1 MEKITITLDGH
12 SGCGKST
19 LAKSIAQELNYVYVD
34 SGAMY
39 RAITYYFTTENLIE
53 NDVLVEGWE
62 SSVENVDLTFEK
74 HTDYSNDVIFLN
86 GECAEPLIRTMQ
98 VSSLVSL
105 ISKER
110 VIREKLVEL
119 QRSIGKN
126 SGVVMDGR
134 DIGSVVFPEAEVK
147 FWVTADIKVRAKRR
161 YHEILNNGGEVDFN
175 EVLKNLKNRDFE
187 DSNRSISPLIRPSKS
202 ILVDNSDL
210 TIDQTLEFTM
220 NIINSYLENNS

>member
-1 MEKITITLDGH
+1 M
-12 SGCGKST
+12 
-19 LAKSIAQELNYVYVD
+19 
-34 SGAMY
+34 
-39 RAITYYFTTENLIE
+39 R
-53 NDVLVEGWE
+53 
-62 SSVENVDLTFEK
+62 
-74 HTDYSNDVIFLN
+74 
-86 GECAEPLIRTMQ
+86 
-98 VSSLVSL
+98 VSSIVSL

-134 DIGSVVFPEAEVK
+134 DIGSVVFPDAEVK

-161 YHEILNNGGEVDFN
+161 YHEILNNGGAVDFN

-187 DSNRSISPLIRPSKS
+187 DSSRFISPLIRPSKS

-210 TIDQTLEFTM
+210 TIDQALEFTM
-220 NIINSYLENNS
+220 KFINSYFKNNG